1 MGKRKNFYL
10 IFKEAINNSYKYAE
24 GKTVNVSI
32 AQQAQ
37 NIVMI
42 ITDDGIGFETANKT
56 LNGNGLKN
64 MQSRAKEI
72 HAQLNIKSSLK
83 KGTQIELRLPV

>member
-10 IFKEAINNSYKYAE
+10 IFKEAINNTYKYAN

-37 NIVMI
+37 NIIMI
-42 ITDDGIGFETANKT
+42 ITDDGSGFEIEKKHEV
-56 LNGNGLKN
+56 GNGLKN
-64 MQSRAKEI
+64 MQTRAKEMG
-72 HAQLNIKSSLK
+72 AKLNITSWLN
-83 KGTQIELRLPV
+83 KGTRIELHMPV